1 MCVCVCGFLPS
12 RRVELRASEPTARSN
27 NGFTRPQGELAK
39 RQLARANE
47 LDDPERV
54 INREIR
60 LKAIMLDKHA
70 PMFALERCG
79 LLRDPQ
85 ACRRW
90 EFVTFLI
97 PSPFHSVRPT
107 IPFPHHICSTCLP
120 WRCIRHMELKVVTS
134 ACGRPAARPAT
145 AGPTAACRGE
155 RATPK
160 DRRVASSQLE
170 GEESRGRSRVV
181 AAGLGE
187 PLPLGRRDGRGA
199 PPRRGRL
206 PAPLERADPPGV
218 RREISNVARG
228 AHTEFAPL
236 NREEP

>member
-1 MCVCVCGFLPS
+1 MCVCVVSF
-12 RRVELRASEPTARSN
+12 RRGEWSSVRASEPTARSN

-90 EFVTFLI
+90 ECSTVACSLPSSYLHLSI
-97 PSPFHSVRPT
+97 PFGLPFPFH
-107 IPFPHHICSTCLP
+107 I
-120 WRCIRHMELKVVTS
+120 TS
-134 ACGRPAARPAT
+134 AVPVYLG
-145 AGPTAACRGE
+145 
-155 RATPK
+155 
-160 DRRVASSQLE
+160 VAF
-170 GEESRGRSRVV
+170 
-181 AAGLGE
+181 
-187 PLPLGRRDGRGA
+187 
-199 PPRRGRL
+199 
-206 PAPLERADPPGV
+206 GV
-218 RREISNVARG
+218 WG
-228 AHTEFAPL
+228 
-236 NREEP
+236 